1 MDFKNPRR
9 GAAGVS
15 IVWMVAVIVLLL
27 VALGVAFVSADESAK
42 KDDVIATA
50 EAEEK
55 AAKDARD
62 AEIKKYVALS
72 ELVGFGGD
80 GVVAQTDAKQVE
92 EALSNLKASFPDMDD
107 GTVSTI
113 EAAMPKAIEAY
124 NNLITK
130 SRNLEAEVA
139 RLQGEVSSRDSQ
151 ISNLNQTK
159 DAEIEDLRTQIADQ
173 KQGADDRIANLEN
186 ERLNLRNQVKD
197 KDQALK
203 TEQGK
208 LEDLEKEAREAK
220 ARAETRMA
228 EQGAKLAFLREPEAA
243 DGEILAVS
251 TDATL
256 GWIDLGNENRLARGT
271 KFRVVSGTPGST
283 TLKARAEVLHV
294 KEDMAQVQ
302 FFDIA
307 DQFNPPTT
315 GDVIYNPVYDP
326 RSERFAILLGRFSGT
341 WNKGELTALLTEL
354 NITVQD
360 HLDKT
365 TDYVIVGGE
374 IYNDEEGEPLDE
386 PLQAS
391 DLPEYKDAV
400 ALGVQVVTLKDI
412 RAYFGP
418 R

>member
-15 IVWMVAVIVLLL
+15 IVWMVSVIVFLL

-42 KDDVIATA
+42 KDEIIASARAEKVAA
-50 EAEEK
+50 EA
-55 AAKDARD
+55 AAETERKRY
-62 AEIKKYVALS
+62 IALS
-72 ELVGFGGD
+72 ELVGFSEAGL
-80 GVVAQTDAKQVE
+80 VAQTDAKQVE
-92 EALSNLKASFPDMDD
+92 EALSNLKSSFPDMDD
-107 GTVSTI
+107 GTVDTV

-124 NNLITK
+124 NNALTK
-130 SRNLEAEVA
+130 NRNLAAEVA

-159 DAEIEDLRTQIADQ
+159 DSEIDDLRTQLADQ
-173 KQGADDRIANLEN
+173 KQGSDDRIANLEN
-186 ERLNLRNQVKD
+186 ERENLRNQVKD
-197 KDQALK
+197 KDKALK
-203 TEQGK
+203 SEQGK

-220 ARAETRMA
+220 SRAESRMA
-228 EQGAKLAFLREPEAA
+228 EMGSKLAFLREPELA
-243 DGEILAVS
+243 DGAVLAVS

-256 GWIDLGNENRLARGT
+256 GWIDLGNQNRLARGT

-283 TLKARAEVLHV
+283 DVKAWAEVLHV

-302 FFDIA
+302 FFEIR
-307 DQFNPPTT
+307 DQFDPPTT
-315 GDVIYNPVYDP
+315 GDVVYNPVYDP
-326 RSERFAILLGRFSGT
+326 KSERYAILLGRFSGT
-341 WNKGELTALLTEL
+341 WNKGELSALLTEL

-360 HLDKT
+360 GLDKT

-374 IYNDEEGEPLDE
+374 LYTDEEGEPLEE

-391 DLPEYKDAV
+391 ELPEYKDAV

-412 RAYFGP
+412 RAYFSP